1 MYNKFRAYV
10 SQNKQATYSAC
21 IRRHSESGR
30 GTDALTTSGPK
41 ATSADMMSIH
51 TLDNPDQLKPSA
63 TAASRPKSSR
73 LTSTGRSHSCE
84 SDTLTQRSSGTSALD
99 STSGAKG
106 YLPYWSDY
114 TREISSALWSPTET
128 VLRGLERNS
137 SRHCSS
143 ATAGSSWFSIS
154 EISAPRRSSRLIFS
168 PSSQFL
174 ESAST
179 DSVATTRKSRKIRLY
194 PDAGQRAEL
203 RSWFGAARY
212 AYNQAVELLTSEDAP
227 PAVKTKIRDLIL
239 PTLPPWHRNAPREVL
254 VGAVFDACRAISAV
268 KRRNGELARDKSRGS
283 RQDEDFARVRFRSR
297 KNPRQTFTVQ
307 ANCVSDMGIY
317 RTKLGDMQMAEKL
330 PTPENRNICRLSLRY
345 SQYHMSTPYDE
356 KLQPRREN
364 QARVVALDP
373 GVRSFLTWY
382 CADSVGKIGEGA
394 FFRIQRLCER
404 LDDLLSRAAK
414 SPSRRRR
421 NMRRAGNRMRI
432 KIENLVTELHR
443 QAARFLVDRFDVILL
458 PTFET
463 SEMVERGRRRIRSKT
478 VRNLLSLAHYRFKLF
493 LRHKAAETRAIVLDV
508 SEAYTTKTVSW
519 TGELQEN
526 LGGASVVVAQ
536 DGERMDRDYNGARG
550 IYLRA
555 LGDIPA
561 LRDLFSECAASVSE
575 SRLSGNMS
583 EDAQVSLFGS
593 S

>member
-1 MYNKFRAYV
+1 MELLL
-10 SQNKQATYSAC
+10 
-21 IRRHSESGR
+21 SEN
-30 GTDALTTSGPK
+30 APK
-41 ATSADMMSIH
+41 AV
-51 TLDNPDQLKPSA
+51 K
-63 TAASRPKSSR
+63 
-73 LTSTGRSHSCE
+73 
-84 SDTLTQRSSGTSALD
+84 
-99 STSGAKG
+99 
-106 YLPYWSDY
+106 
-114 TREISSALWSPTET
+114 RE
-128 VLRGLERNS
+128 V
-137 SRHCSS
+137 
-143 ATAGSSWFSIS
+143 
-154 EISAPRRSSRLIFS
+154 
-168 PSSQFL
+168 
-174 ESAST
+174 
-179 DSVATTRKSRKIRLY
+179 
-194 PDAGQRAEL
+194 
-203 RSWFGAARY
+203 
-212 AYNQAVELLTSEDAP
+212 
-227 PAVKTKIRDLIL
+227 RDVIL
-239 PTLPPWHRNAPREVL
+239 PTLPPWHRDAPREVL

-268 KRRNGELARDKSRGS
+268 KKRNAELSRDKSRGS
-283 RQDEDFARVRFRSR
+283 RQDEDFALVRFRSR

-307 ANCVSDMGIY
+307 AGCVSDRGIY
-317 RTKLGDMQMAEKL
+317 RSKLGDMQMAEKL

-345 SQYHMSTPYDE
+345 GQYHLSVPYDE
-356 KLQPRREN
+356 KLPPEREN

-382 CADSVGKIGEGA
+382 CTDSVGKIGEGA

-421 NMRRAGNRMRI
+421 NMRRAVNRMRLR
-432 KIENLVTELHR
+432 IENLVAELHR
-443 QAARFLVDRFDVILL
+443 QAARFLVNNFDVILL

-561 LRDLFSECAASVSE
+561 LRAMLSECAASASN
-575 SRLSGNMS
+575 SCLSGNMS
-583 EDAQVSLFGS
+583 KTAESVLLGS